1 MAQITIKS
9 DGHSVYDFRYNHGGE
24 YPAAWVRWKQDGAE
38 SSKAFDHDRTVLV
51 VTALE
56 GSKNQIVD
64 FLGLTAPDL
73 ENWAEYADCELR
85 REHHLPERGQEW
97 DTNALRDPAP
107 LSVEFAEG
115 LRCF

>member
-9 DGHSVYDFRYNHGGE
+9 DGHSVYDFRYDHGGE
-24 YPAAWVRWKQDGAE
+24 YPAACVRWKHKGAE

-56 GSKNQIVD
+56 GGKNQIVD
-64 FLGLTAPDL
+64 FLGLAAPDL
-73 ENWAEYADCELR
+73 QNWAEYADCELR

>member
-9 DGHSVYDFRYNHGGE
+9 DEHSVYDFRYNHGGE
-24 YPAAWVRWKQDGAE
+24 YPAAWVRWK
-38 SSKAFDHDRTVLV
+38 DHDASSSLASDYNRTVLV

-64 FLGLTAPDL
+64 FLCLAAPDL

-97 DTNALRDPAP
+97 DSNALRDPAP

>member
-1 MAQITIKS
+1 MAQITVKS
-9 DGHSVYDFRYNHGGE
+9 DEHSVYDFRYDHGGE
-24 YPAAWVRWKQDGAE
+24 YPAAWVRWK
-38 SSKAFDHDRTVLV
+38 DHDASSSLASDYNRTVLV

-56 GSKNQIVD
+56 GGKNQIVD

-115 LRCF
+115 LQCF

>member
-1 MAQITIKS
+1 MTKITIETSAREES
-9 DGHSVYDFRYNHGGE
+9 DFIYVHGGE
-24 YPAAWVRWKQDGAE
+24 TPVAWVRWKQSGATD
-38 SSKAFDHDRTVLV
+38 SNADDHDRTILV
-51 VTALE
+51 VTALQ
-56 GSKNQIVD
+56 GSQEEIVD
-64 FLGLTAPDL
+64 FLGLAAPDL

-97 DTNALRDPAP
+97 DSNALRDPAP

>member
-9 DGHSVYDFRYNHGGE
+9 DGHSVYDFRYSHGGE
-24 YPAAWVRWKQDGAE
+24 YPAAWVRWKQKGAE

-56 GSKNQIVD
+56 GSKNEIVE
-64 FLGLTAPDL
+64 FLAMNTDDL
-73 ENWAEYADCELR
+73 NHWAEHADCELR

-97 DTNALRDPAP
+97 DSNALRDPAP